1 MVKPYEDP
9 RMQVDLAGVTMKTP
23 VTTASGTFGFG
34 LEFTDFLNLDHI
46 GAITVKGTTLKPRP
60 GNKGQRV
67 VETPAGVL
75 NCVGL
80 ENPGVEFFLKETL
93 PQLRKVTKTPVIV
106 NIDGDSAEDYGTL
119 AEMLDVDGVDA
130 IELNISC
137 PNVAQGG
144 LAFGTD
150 CHAAGEVVKAAKA
163 RTHKPVITKLSPMST
178 DITEIARAVKRRAPM
193 PQPDQHPGGHEDRHL
208 EAAAGAGEYRGR
220 PFGPGGAPG
229 GGAHGVPGG
238 PGGEGA
244 PHRHGRHQQLA
255 GCGGIHPGRGHG
267 CGCGHLQLYGSQPG
281 GNHQPGDPAVSG
293 PHGSGISGRDPGTG
307 PAGTELR
314 RNDPWMQETD

>member
-163 RTHKPVITKLSPMST
+163 RTHKP
-178 DITEIARAVKRRAPM
+178 
-193 PQPDQHPGGHEDRHL
+193 
-208 EAAAGAGEYRGR
+208 
-220 PFGPGGAPG
+220 
-229 GGAHGVPGG
+229 
-238 PGGEGA
+238 
-244 PHRHGRHQQLA
+244 
-255 GCGGIHPGRGHG
+255 
-267 CGCGHLQLYGSQPG
+267 
-281 GNHQPGDPAVSG
+281 
-293 PHGSGISGRDPGTG
+293 
-307 PAGTELR
+307 
-314 RNDPWMQETD
+314 

>member
-9 RMQVDLAGVTMKTP
+9 RMQVNLAGVTMKTP

-60 GNKGQRV
+60 GNKGQRL

-80 ENPGVEFFLKETL
+80 ENPGVEYFLKETL
-93 PQLRKVTKTPVIV
+93 PHLRQVTKTPVIV

-119 AEMLDVDGVDA
+119 AELLDVDGVDA

-150 CHAAGEVVKAAKA
+150 CHAAGEVVQAAKSH
-163 RTHKPVITKLSPMST
+163 THKPVITKLSPNVT
-178 DITEIARAVKRRAPM
+178 DITEIARAV
-193 PQPDQHPGGHEDRHL
+193 
-208 EAAAGAGEYRGR
+208 EAAGTDAISLINTLVGMKIDIQKKR
-220 PFGPGGAPG
+220 PVLGNIVGGLSGPAVHPV
-229 GGAHGVPGG
+229 AVRMVYQVAQAVKVPLIGM
-238 PGGEGA
+238 
-244 PHRHGRHQQLA
+244 
-255 GCGGIHPGRGHG
+255 GGISCWQDAVEFILSGATAVAVGTCSFTDPSLAEIISQGIQDYLDASGAASLEELRGQALPGR
-267 CGCGHLQLYGSQPG
+267 
-281 GNHQPGDPAVSG
+281 N
-293 PHGSGISGRDPGTG
+293 
-307 PAGTELR
+307 
-314 RNDPWMQETD
+314 

>member
-119 AEMLDVDGVDA
+119 AEM
-130 IELNISC
+130 
-137 PNVAQGG
+137 
-144 LAFGTD
+144 
-150 CHAAGEVVKAAKA
+150 
-163 RTHKPVITKLSPMST
+163 
-178 DITEIARAVKRRAPM
+178 
-193 PQPDQHPGGHEDRHL
+193 
-208 EAAAGAGEYRGR
+208 
-220 PFGPGGAPG
+220 
-229 GGAHGVPGG
+229 
-238 PGGEGA
+238 
-244 PHRHGRHQQLA
+244 
-255 GCGGIHPGRGHG
+255 
-267 CGCGHLQLYGSQPG
+267 
-281 GNHQPGDPAVSG
+281 
-293 PHGSGISGRDPGTG
+293 
-307 PAGTELR
+307 R
-314 RNDPWMQETD
+314 RNLGKNPSKDATSI

>member
-119 AEMLDVDGVDA
+119 AEMLDVGGVDA

-163 RTHKPVITKLSPMST
+163 RTHKPVITKLSPNVT
-178 DITEIARAVKRRAPM
+178 DITEIARAV
-193 PQPDQHPGGHEDRHL
+193 
-208 EAAAGAGEYRGR
+208 
-220 PFGPGGAPG
+220 
-229 GGAHGVPGG
+229 
-238 PGGEGA
+238 
-244 PHRHGRHQQLA
+244 
-255 GCGGIHPGRGHG
+255 
-267 CGCGHLQLYGSQPG
+267 
-281 GNHQPGDPAVSG
+281 
-293 PHGSGISGRDPGTG
+293 
-307 PAGTELR
+307 
-314 RNDPWMQETD
+314 

>member
-9 RMQVDLAGVTMKTP
+9 RLAVNLAGIPMKTP

-34 LEFTDFLNLDHI
+34 LEFTDFLDLDHI

-60 GNKGQRV
+60 GNKGQRL

-93 PQLRKVTKTPVIV
+93 PHLRKVTRTPVIV
-106 NIDGDSAEDYGTL
+106 NIDGDSAEEYGKL
-119 AEMLDVDGVDA
+119 AELLDVDGVDA

-150 CHAAGEVVKAAKA
+150 CYEAGKVVQAARAH
-163 RTHKPVITKLSPMST
+163 THKPVITKLSPNVT
-178 DITEIARAVKRRAPM
+178 DITEIARAVEAAGTDAISLINTLVGMKIDIQKRRPVLGNVV
-193 PQPDQHPGGHEDRHL
+193 GGLSGPAVRPVAVRMVYQVAQAVKVPLVGMGGISCWQDAIEFIL
-208 EAAAGAGEYRGR
+208 AGATAVAVGTCNFTR
-220 PFGPGGAPG
+220 PDLAEQISFGIQQYLDEN
-229 GGAHGVPGG
+229 GVKS
-238 PGGEGA
+238 
-244 PHRHGRHQQLA
+244 L
-255 GCGGIHPGRGHG
+255 
-267 CGCGHLQLYGSQPG
+267 
-281 GNHQPGDPAVSG
+281 D
-293 PHGSGISGRDPGTG
+293 
-307 PAGTELR
+307 ELR
-314 RNDPWMQETD
+314 GQALPRKV